1 MKGYII
7 SRFIQAVASMLIVAI
22 ITFVIVR
29 LSGNPL
35 DFLLPEDATKEQV
48 AKATRELG
56 LDKPIL
62 VQFGIYLKNLA
73 KGDLGKSIIH
83 NTPVMQL
90 IKERIP
96 ATVELGLAAMAI
108 SIIIALPIGVYS
120 AVRFRGALD
129 LMGRGFSILGQSI
142 PSFWLGLVL
151 IFLFA
156 VELPIMPVGGRSG
169 PTSYVL
175 PAITLG
181 WYVSAGIMRLVRS
194 SMLDIL
200 GSEYVKLARTK
211 GLSELS
217 VIWKHAFKNAAL
229 PVLTFAAILFVFLLT
244 GSVVVEVVFAWPGV
258 GRLAIQAIT
267 HHDYL
272 VVQGVTIILSA
283 MYIFGN
289 LIVDILYGYLNP
301 KIKEH

>member
-120 AVRFRGALD
+120 AVRFRGTLD
-129 LMGRGFSILGQSI
+129 FMGRGFSILGQSI

-156 VELPIMPVGGRSG
+156 VELPILPVGGRSG